1 MFKAPKNLICQVG
14 NSRIQTSKNS
24 MLRVIGLKLN
34 KTIDICDILKI
45 LNFLT
50 DTPDIDL
57 F

>member
-1 MFKAPKNLICQVG
+1 
-14 NSRIQTSKNS
+14 

-34 KTIDICDILKI
+34 KTIDICDTLQI

-50 DTPDIDL
+50 DAPDIDL